1 MNSKCQRLVV
11 FSLSLTLI
19 TCLGVGCSKGELYKE
34 EAAVQTI
41 AKASM
46 DSQPAKI
53 HIQFAQWSVP
63 STKFIEEAITR
74 FNENNKSNIQIDL
87 LNIPLDRYIETLNK
101 LNASGSG
108 PDVFELPR
116 EWLNS
121 YITKEWVTD
130 LSSSISPAFL
140 SSFPDWAVNSSKELL
155 DSQARIY
162 SLPSNQLT
170 YRLIYNKDLFRASGL
185 DPDSPPRTFS
195 ELVEAAQIISNN
207 EIGRSK
213 YGIAMPMGEVWM
225 DFVQPM
231 EALSGYSG
239 VSYYDFKTGK
249 YDLTVYKP
257 WLKTIKELNENGGVF
272 PGMENMKSSQAM
284 AQFADGNVGMMIA
297 SSWQASLLFD
307 QFSPK
312 SDWGVALPPAIDNAR
327 LGKGVIKIDTAGW
340 HVVGSGTPYPEEAAT
355 VWEFLYSDEYIGQL
369 FAHSSMIP
377 VINRQ
382 AIDLTNPM
390 GTTHFQQFLPSTN
403 DSVYPDTPLILE
415 EWMRK
420 KIYQEALAGNQDDS
434 SLLEES
440 SRLNTLLEVAV
451 TSKTININ
459 NYYFPNFNPQLPM
472 DRYWVLSRSS
482 L

>member
-1 MNSKCQRLVV
+1 MKSKRLQLV
-11 FSLSLTLI
+11 FSSLSLTLLA
-19 TCLGVGCSKGELYKE
+19 CLGVGCSNGELFEDQATGQAIDK
-34 EAAVQTI
+34 T
-41 AKASM
+41 SM
-46 DSQPAKI
+46 DSPPAKI

-74 FNENNKSNIQIDL
+74 FNENNNSNIQIDF

-121 YITKEWVTD
+121 YITKEWVSD
-130 LSSSISPAFL
+130 LSSSISPAFI
-140 SSFPDWAVNSSKELL
+140 SSFPDWAVNSSKELI
-155 DSQARIY
+155 DSQGRIY
-162 SLPSNQLT
+162 SLPSNQIT
-170 YRLIYNKDLFRASGL
+170 YRLIYNKDLFRESGL

-195 ELVEAAQIISNN
+195 ELVKAAQLISSN

-213 YGIAMPMGEVWM
+213 YGIAMPMGEEWM

-231 EALSGYSG
+231 EAINGYSG
-239 VSYYDFKTGK
+239 VHFYDFKSGK

-284 AQFADGNVGMMIA
+284 AQFADGNIGMMIA

-312 SDWGVALPPAIDNAR
+312 NDWGIALPPAIDNAR
-327 LGKGVIKIDTAGW
+327 VGKGAIKVDTAGW
-340 HVVGSGTPYPEEAAT
+340 NVVNSGTPYPKEAAK
-355 VWEFLYSDEYIGQL
+355 VWEFLYSDEYIGPL

-377 VINRQ
+377 IMNSQ
-382 AIDLTNPM
+382 ANDLAKPTA
-390 GTTHFQQFLPSTN
+390 TSRFREFLPGSN

-415 EWMRK
+415 EWSRK
-420 KIYQEALAGNQDDS
+420 KIYREAVAGNQDDP

-440 SRLNTLLEVAV
+440 SRLNTLLDVAV
-451 TSKTININ
+451 TSMTIDIN
-459 NYYFPNFNPQLPM
+459 HYYFPGFNPLKPM
-472 DRYWVLSRSS
+472 DHK
-482 L
+482 

>member
-1 MNSKCQRLVV
+1 MKNKRRWFVV
-11 FSLSLTLI
+11 LSLSITLL
-19 TCLGVGCSKGELYKE
+19 TCLGVGCSNDELYKE
-34 EAAVQTI
+34 EATVQKDVET
-41 AKASM
+41 SM
-46 DSQPAKI
+46 NSQPAKI

-63 STKFIEEAITR
+63 STKFVEEAISK
-74 FNENNKSNIQIDL
+74 FNENNKENIQIDL
-87 LNIPLDRYIETLNK
+87 LNIPLDRYIETLNR

-108 PDVFELPR
+108 PDVYELPR

-130 LSSSISPAFL
+130 LSPMISPAFL
-140 SSFPDWAVNSSKELL
+140 SSFPDWAVNSSRELL
-155 DSQARIY
+155 DSLDHMY

-170 YRLIYNKDLFRASGL
+170 YRLIYNKDLFREAGL
-185 DPDSPPRTFS
+185 DSDFPPRTFS
-195 ELVEAAQIISNN
+195 KLVEAAQIISNN

-231 EALSGYSG
+231 EAINGYSG
-239 VSYYDFKTGK
+239 VHFYDYKAGK

-257 WLKTIKELNENGGVF
+257 WLKTMKELNDNGGVF

-284 AQFADGNVGMMIA
+284 AQFADGNIGMMIA

-312 SDWGVALPPAIDNAR
+312 SDWGVALPPAIDNASI
-327 LGKGVIKIDTAGW
+327 GKGAIKIDTAGW
-340 HVVGSGTPYPEEAAT
+340 NVVGSGTAYPKEAAK

-377 VINRQ
+377 VIKRQ
-382 AIDLTNPM
+382 ASDLTVQM
-390 GTTHFQQFLPSTN
+390 GTSHFRQFLPSPN
-403 DSVYPDTPLILE
+403 DSVYPDTPLSLE
-415 EWMRK
+415 EWSRK
-420 KIYQEALAGNQDDS
+420 KIYQEALVGNQDDP

-440 SRLNTLLEVAV
+440 SRLNTLLDIAV
-451 TSKTININ
+451 TSKTVNIN
-459 NYYFPNFNPQLPM
+459 HYYFPNFNPLNPM
-472 DRYWVLSRSS
+472 GLK
-482 L
+482 

>member
-1 MNSKCQRLVV
+1 MKSNRERLVV
-11 FSLSLTLI
+11 LNLSLTLL
-19 TCLGVGCSKGELYKE
+19 TCLGVGCSNDELYKE
-34 EAAVQTI
+34 KATLQTD
-41 AKASM
+41 AKASS

-63 STKFIEEAITR
+63 STKFVEEAISR
-74 FNENNKSNIQIDL
+74 FNENNKENIQIDL

-108 PDVFELPR
+108 PDVFELPK

-130 LSSSISPAFL
+130 LSPIISPAFL

-155 DSQARIY
+155 DSQDRMY

-170 YRLIYNKDLFRASGL
+170 YRLIYNKDLFRESGL
-185 DPDSPPRTFS
+185 DPDSPPKTFS
-195 ELVEAAQIISNN
+195 ELVEAAQIISNK

-231 EALSGYSG
+231 EAINGYSG
-239 VSYYDFKTGK
+239 VHYYDFKTGK

-272 PGMENMKSSQAM
+272 PGMENMKSNQAM
-284 AQFADGNVGMMIA
+284 AQFADGNIGMMIA

-327 LGKGVIKIDTAGW
+327 LGKGAIKIDTAGW
-340 HVVGSGTPYPEEAAT
+340 NVVGSGTPYPEAAAK
-355 VWEFLYSDEYIGQL
+355 VWKFLYSDEYIGQL
-369 FAHSSMIP
+369 FAHSNMIP
-377 VINRQ
+377 VINKQ
-382 AIDLTNPM
+382 ASDLANPI
-390 GTTHFQQFLPSTN
+390 GTSHFRQFLPSSN

-415 EWMRK
+415 EWSRK
-420 KIYQEALAGNQDDS
+420 KIYQKALAGNQDDP

-440 SRLNTLLEVAV
+440 SRLNTLLDVAV
-451 TSKTININ
+451 TSMTININ
-459 NYYFPNFNPQLPM
+459 NYYFPNFNPLTPL
-472 DRYWVLSRSS
+472 DRK
-482 L
+482 